1 MNISEI
7 ASDCYMMAEVVSGKT
22 DPEEITD
29 FAYCIYVVFS
39 HLVEIEHEK
48 RLEIAKFFQQ
58 EIHRYAKEVQQ
69 GREVVHAKGGQEE
82 ETGGWTDIEPQAP
95 KVAELPAVAD
105 LPGQGQAPAKREH
118 ADEFFKQ
125 LDEDIADMEGAIP
138 DLALD
143 FKKESSKKAITLEPV
158 IQKLKPA
165 GMMSAEPTPKA
176 EPAFPRDAE
185 GSKSNPIKLTKEMLS
200 GVVSEKDLA
209 RVEKGIKVK
218 RVEIKTKYQSIHETT
233 LANVRTVA
241 EDKYP
246 DSKSVEQP
254 VPFAQ
259 GPAAPQNEL
268 ERELFHAV
276 REIKEKPTSGM
287 SARSDLDYEGS
298 LSGPMLNLGDEME
311 DQGTTRRDLS
321 ENKICKNCKSLN
333 PDTSKFCYRCG
344 QPL

>member
-1 MNISEI
+1 M
-7 ASDCYMMAEVVSGKT
+7 
-22 DPEEITD
+22 
-29 FAYCIYVVFS
+29 
-39 HLVEIEHEK
+39 
-48 RLEIAKFFQQ
+48 
-58 EIHRYAKEVQQ
+58 
-69 GREVVHAKGGQEE
+69 HAKGGQGE
-82 ETGGWTDIEPQAP
+82 ETGGWVDIEPQAP
-95 KVAELPAVAD
+95 EIAELPAVAD
-105 LPGQGQAPAKREH
+105 LPGKGQAPAKREH

-125 LDEDIADMEGAIP
+125 LDEDIAEMEGAIP
-138 DLALD
+138 DLSLD
-143 FKKESSKKAITLEPV
+143 LKKEKSKKTITLEPV
-158 IQKLKPA
+158 IQKLAPA
-165 GMMSAEPTPKA
+165 GMMSAEPTAKA

-185 GSKSNPIKLTKEMLS
+185 GSKLNPIKLTKEMLS

-254 VPFAQ
+254 VPFAS
-259 GPAAPQNEL
+259 GTPAPQNEL

-276 REIKEKPTSGM
+276 REIKEKPTAAMPAGGG
-287 SARSDLDYEGS
+287 LDFEGP

-311 DQGTTRRDLS
+311 EQAPTRRDLS